1 MQKYVLKEFVEA
13 SKLMDLTDK
22 ETYIT
27 VGVVN
32 EAEQREVL
40 LGVTN
45 KLYEKIEA
53 KVTDVDFGTI
63 PQSRGDFLK
72 IDNINMVT
80 EAISDMKKIY
90 QEYKQPLTY
99 INILTDAINNLVEL
113 KNEFQRCYAS
123 NTSLGIVL
131 YNTTAMSVISGV
143 SLLIASTIDFIV
155 DPKTKS
161 IEVSV
166 DRVGVSRS
174 KELLQLQTLAE
185 FNNLCKGNKLKKVL
199 NDLIKVSAKN
209 LAGTSVL
216 AVIGVSIGL
225 IFTIVPIMREL
236 IYYFYYCRA
245 SVAEYFETQIA
256 MLSLNAARLETAGD
270 PKTANEQRKYVD
282 RFRKIADYLAVDA
295 KEASNKAEA
304 NVKQDEKEKYKVD
317 DVTESLPDS
326 AASSLF

>member
-72 IDNINMVT
+72 IDNIDMVT

-113 KNEFQRCYAS
+113 KNEFQRCYVS

-155 DPKTKS
+155 DPKTK
-161 IEVSV
+161 
-166 DRVGVSRS
+166 
-174 KELLQLQTLAE
+174 
-185 FNNLCKGNKLKKVL
+185 
-199 NDLIKVSAKN
+199 
-209 LAGTSVL
+209 
-216 AVIGVSIGL
+216 
-225 IFTIVPIMREL
+225 
-236 IYYFYYCRA
+236 IY
-245 SVAEYFETQIA
+245 
-256 MLSLNAARLETAGD
+256 
-270 PKTANEQRKYVD
+270 
-282 RFRKIADYLAVDA
+282 
-295 KEASNKAEA
+295 
-304 NVKQDEKEKYKVD
+304 
-317 DVTESLPDS
+317 
-326 AASSLF
+326 

>member
-45 KLYEKIEA
+45 RLYEKIEA

-63 PQSRGDFLK
+63 PQSKGDFLK
-72 IDNINMVT
+72 IDNIDMVT

-185 FNNLCKGNKLKKVL
+185 FNNLCKGNKLK
-199 NDLIKVSAKN
+199 
-209 LAGTSVL
+209 
-216 AVIGVSIGL
+216 
-225 IFTIVPIMREL
+225 R
-236 IYYFYYCRA
+236 Y
-245 SVAEYFETQIA
+245 
-256 MLSLNAARLETAGD
+256 
-270 PKTANEQRKYVD
+270 
-282 RFRKIADYLAVDA
+282 
-295 KEASNKAEA
+295 
-304 NVKQDEKEKYKVD
+304 
-317 DVTESLPDS
+317 
-326 AASSLF
+326 

>member
-1 MQKYVLKEFVEA
+1 M
-13 SKLMDLTDK
+13 
-22 ETYIT
+22 
-27 VGVVN
+27 
-32 EAEQREVL
+32 
-40 LGVTN
+40 
-45 KLYEKIEA
+45 
-53 KVTDVDFGTI
+53 
-63 PQSRGDFLK
+63 
-72 IDNINMVT
+72 
-80 EAISDMKKIY
+80 
-90 QEYKQPLTY
+90 TY
-99 INILTDAINNLVEL
+99 INTITDAINNIVEL
-113 KNEFQRCYAS
+113 KNEFQRCFAS

-131 YNTTAMSVISGV
+131 YNSTAMAVISGV

-166 DRVGVSRS
+166 DRVAVSRS
-174 KELLQLQTLAE
+174 KELVQLQTLAE

-225 IFTIVPIMREL
+225 IFTIVPILREL

-245 SVAEYFETQIA
+245 SVAEYFDTQVS

-282 RFRKIADYLAVDA
+282 RFRKISDFLAVDA
-295 KEASNKAEA
+295 KEASNKTDD
-304 NVKQDEKEKYKVD
+304 NVRQDEKENIK
-317 DVTESLPDS
+317 LMM
-326 AASSLF
+326 

>member
-1 MQKYVLKEFVEA
+1 
-13 SKLMDLTDK
+13 
-22 ETYIT
+22 
-27 VGVVN
+27 
-32 EAEQREVL
+32 
-40 LGVTN
+40 
-45 KLYEKIEA
+45 
-53 KVTDVDFGTI
+53 
-63 PQSRGDFLK
+63 
-72 IDNINMVT
+72 
-80 EAISDMKKIY
+80 MKKIY

-99 INILTDAINNLVEL
+99 INTITDAINNIVEL
-113 KNEFQRCYAS
+113 KNEFQRCFAS

-131 YNTTAMSVISGV
+131 YNSTAMAVISGV

-166 DRVGVSRS
+166 DRVAVSRS
-174 KELLQLQTLAE
+174 KELVQLQTLAE
-185 FNNLCKGNKLKKVL
+185 FNNLCKGNKLRKVL

-225 IFTIVPIMREL
+225 IFTIVPILREL

-245 SVAEYFETQIA
+245 SVAEYFDTQVS

-282 RFRKIADYLAVDA
+282 RFRKISDFLAVDA
-295 KEASNKAEA
+295 KEASNKTDD
-304 NVKQDEKEKYKVD
+304 NVRQDEKEKYKVD

>member
-1 MQKYVLKEFVEA
+1 MASYKLKEFVEA

-22 ETYIT
+22 ETYIS

-40 LGVTN
+40 LGITN
-45 KLYEKIEA
+45 RLYEKIEA

-63 PQSRGDFLK
+63 PQSKGDFLK
-72 IDNINMVT
+72 IDNIDMVT
-80 EAISDMKKIY
+80 EAITDMKEIY

-99 INILTDAINNLVEL
+99 INTITEAINNLVEL
-113 KNEFQRCYAS
+113 KNEFQRCFLT

-131 YNTTAMSVISGV
+131 YNTTALSVISSV
-143 SLLIASTIDFIV
+143 SLLISSTIDFIV
-155 DPKTKS
+155 DPRTKS

-166 DRVGVSRS
+166 DRVGVAKS

-185 FNNLCKGNKLKKVL
+185 FNNLCKGSKLKKVL

-216 AVIGVSIGL
+216 AIIGVSIGL

-282 RFRKIADYLAVDA
+282 RFRKIADFLAVDA
-295 KEASNKAEA
+295 KEATNKAEA
-304 NVKQDEKEKYKVD
+304 NVKQDEKEKYKID

>member
-1 MQKYVLKEFVEA
+1 MASYKLKEFVEA

-22 ETYIT
+22 ETYIS

-40 LGVTN
+40 LGITN
-45 KLYEKIEA
+45 RLYEKIEA

-63 PQSRGDFLK
+63 PQSKGDFLK
-72 IDNINMVT
+72 IDNIDMVT
-80 EAISDMKKIY
+80 EAITDMKQIY

-99 INILTDAINNLVEL
+99 INTITEAINNLVEL
-113 KNEFQRCYAS
+113 KNEFQRS
-123 NTSLGIVL
+123 FLTNTSLGVVL
-131 YNTTAMSVISGV
+131 YNTTALSVISSV
-143 SLLIASTIDFIV
+143 SLLISSTIDFIV
-155 DPKTKS
+155 DPRTKS

-166 DRVGVSRS
+166 DRVGVAKS
-174 KELLQLQTLAE
+174 KELLQLQTLTE
-185 FNNLCKGNKLKKVL
+185 FNNLCKGGKLKKVL

-216 AVIGVSIGL
+216 AIIGVSIGL

-282 RFRKIADYLAVDA
+282 RFRKIADFLAVDA
-295 KEASNKAEA
+295 KEATNKAEA
-304 NVKQDEKEKYKVD
+304 NVKQDEKEKYKID

>member
-1 MQKYVLKEFVEA
+1 MASYKLKEFVEA

-22 ETYIT
+22 ETYIS

-40 LGVTN
+40 LGITN
-45 KLYEKIEA
+45 RLYEKIEA

-63 PQSRGDFLK
+63 PQSKGDFLK
-72 IDNINMVT
+72 IDNIDMVT
-80 EAISDMKKIY
+80 EAITDMKQIY

-99 INILTDAINNLVEL
+99 INTITEAINNLVEL
-113 KNEFQRCYAS
+113 KNEFQRS
-123 NTSLGIVL
+123 FLTNTSLGVVL
-131 YNTTAMSVISGV
+131 YNTTALSVISSV
-143 SLLIASTIDFIV
+143 SLLISSTIDFIV
-155 DPKTKS
+155 DPRTKS

-166 DRVGVSRS
+166 DRVGVAKS

-185 FNNLCKGNKLKKVL
+185 FNNLCKGGKLKKVL
-199 NDLIKVSAKN
+199 NDLIKVSTKN

-216 AVIGVSIGL
+216 AIIGVSIGL

-282 RFRKIADYLAVDA
+282 RFRKIADFLAVDA
-295 KEASNKAEA
+295 KEATNKAEA
-304 NVKQDEKEKYKVD
+304 NVKQDEKEKYKID